1 MKKAAKI
8 VPLVVLLAMVGV
20 IVYAVMVWPVN
31 PTRMKPAK
39 SYEQLRDTV
48 EKKTD
53 IRVPGEKLLPWTVTE
68 RQLRMDG
75 PSRLAKV
82 SGFAISGTMERG
94 GVAFNAEVSVGVT
107 GVVGDLPSPW
117 DVYRYVPVYLFRNQ
131 GFYMAQ
137 LCIDGSEYI
146 IQLYYP
152 ENVTLPEEDAA
163 YVEDAL
169 HRPERSLK
177 NAPRRGAFF
186 RLSQK
191 GKALLGQKAC
201 SLPRA

>member
-8 VPLVVLLAMVGV
+8 VLLVVLLAMVGG

-82 SGFAISGTMERG
+82 SGFALSGTMERG

-117 DVYRYVPVYLFRNQ
+117 DVYRCGPVYLFQNQ

-169 HRPERSLK
+169 RT
-177 NAPRRGAFF
+177 
-186 RLSQK
+186 
-191 GKALLGQKAC
+191 AC
-201 SLPRA
+201 HVIIDLNEA

>member
-8 VPLVVLLAMVGV
+8 VLLVVLLAMVGV

-94 GVAFNAEVSVGVT
+94 GV
-107 GVVGDLPSPW
+107 VGDLPSPW

-169 HRPERSLK
+169 RT
-177 NAPRRGAFF
+177 
-186 RLSQK
+186 
-191 GKALLGQKAC
+191 AC
-201 SLPRA
+201 HVIIDLNEA

>member
-8 VPLVVLLAMVGV
+8 ALLVVLLAIVGV

-53 IRVPGEKLLPWTVTE
+53 IRVPGENLLPWTVTE

-94 GVAFNAEVSVGVT
+94 GVTFDAEVSVGVT
-107 GVVGDLPSPW
+107 GVVGDLPPCW
-117 DVYRYVPVYLFRNQ
+117 DVYRYVPIYLFQDR
-131 GFYMAQ
+131 GFYMTQ
-137 LCIDGSEYI
+137 LYIDGNEYI
-146 IQLYYP
+146 IRVMYP
-152 ENVTLPEEDAA
+152 ESTTLSEEDAA

-169 HRPERSLK
+169 RT
-177 NAPRRGAFF
+177 
-186 RLSQK
+186 
-191 GKALLGQKAC
+191 AC
-201 SLPRA
+201 HTVVDLYQ

>member
-1 MKKAAKI
+1 MKRGTGKKI
-8 VPLVVLLAMVGV
+8 LLLAVLLAIVGG
-20 IVYAVMVWPVN
+20 IVYAVLTWPVN

-53 IRVPGEKLLPWTVTE
+53 IQVPGEDLLPWTVTE

-82 SGFAISGTMERG
+82 SGFALFGTMERG
-94 GVAFNAEVSVGVT
+94 GVTFNAEVSVGVT
-107 GVVGDLPSPW
+107 GVVGDLPPCW
-117 DVYRYVPVYLFRNQ
+117 DVYRYVPVYLFQNQ

-146 IQLYYP
+146 IQLHYP
-152 ENVTLPEEDAA
+152 ENVTLSEEDAA

-169 HRPERSLK
+169 RT
-177 NAPRRGAFF
+177 
-186 RLSQK
+186 
-191 GKALLGQKAC
+191 AC
-201 SLPRA
+201 HTVVDLYQ

>member
-1 MKKAAKI
+1 MKRKNGKKVRKI
-8 VPLVVLLAMVGV
+8 VLLVILAIVAGVVLYDLVFC
-20 IVYAVMVWPVN
+20 WPVH
-31 PTRMKPAK
+31 PSLQKPAK

-53 IRVPGEKLLPWTVTE
+53 IRVPGEDLLPWTVTE

-75 PSRLAKV
+75 PSRMAKV
-82 SGFAISGTMERG
+82 SGFALSGTMERG
-94 GVAFNAEVSVGVT
+94 GVTFNAEVSVGVT

-117 DVYRYVPVYLFRNQ
+117 DVYRYVPVYLFQNQ

-146 IQLYYP
+146 IQLHYP

-169 HRPERSLK
+169 RT
-177 NAPRRGAFF
+177 
-186 RLSQK
+186 
-191 GKALLGQKAC
+191 AC
-201 SLPRA
+201 HVIIDLNEA

>member
-8 VPLVVLLAMVGV
+8 VLLVALLAMVGV

-53 IRVPGEKLLPWTVTE
+53 IRVP
-68 RQLRMDG
+68 
-75 PSRLAKV
+75 
-82 SGFAISGTMERG
+82 GFAISGTMERG

-169 HRPERSLK
+169 RT
-177 NAPRRGAFF
+177 
-186 RLSQK
+186 
-191 GKALLGQKAC
+191 AC
-201 SLPRA
+201 HVIIDLNEA

>member
-8 VPLVVLLAMVGV
+8 VLLAVLLAMVGG

-31 PTRMKPAK
+31 PTRMKPAE

-53 IRVPGEKLLPWTVTE
+53 IRVPGEDLLPWTVTE

-82 SGFAISGTMERG
+82 SGFALSGTMERG
-94 GVAFNAEVSVGVT
+94 GVAFSAEVSVGVT

-137 LCIDGSEYI
+137 LYIDGSEYI
-146 IQLYYP
+146 IQLHYP

-163 YVEDAL
+163 YIENTLRA
-169 HRPERSLK
+169 
-177 NAPRRGAFF
+177 
-186 RLSQK
+186 
-191 GKALLGQKAC
+191 AC
-201 SLPRA
+201 HNIIDLNEG

>member
-8 VPLVVLLAMVGV
+8 VLLVVLLAMVGV

-75 PSRLAKV
+75 PSRMAK
-82 SGFAISGTMERG
+82 
-94 GVAFNAEVSVGVT
+94 VT

-117 DVYRYVPVYLFRNQ
+117 DVYRYVPVYLFQNQ

-169 HRPERSLK
+169 RT
-177 NAPRRGAFF
+177 
-186 RLSQK
+186 
-191 GKALLGQKAC
+191 AC
-201 SLPRA
+201 HVIIDLNEA

>member
-1 MKKAAKI
+1 MRKLLKALLILLA
-8 VPLVVLLAMVGV
+8 VLLAIVGG
-20 IVYAVMVWPVN
+20 IVYAVLTWPVN

-53 IRVPGEKLLPWTVTE
+53 IRVPGEDLLPWTVTE

-82 SGFAISGTMERG
+82 SGFALFGTMERG
-94 GVAFNAEVSVGVT
+94 GVTFNAEVSVGVT
-107 GVVGDLPSPW
+107 GVVGDLPPCW
-117 DVYRYVPVYLFRNQ
+117 DVYRYVPVYLFQNQ

-146 IQLYYP
+146 IQLHYP
-152 ENVTLPEEDAA
+152 ENVTLSEEDAA

-169 HRPERSLK
+169 RT
-177 NAPRRGAFF
+177 
-186 RLSQK
+186 
-191 GKALLGQKAC
+191 AC
-201 SLPRA
+201 HTVVDLYQ

>member
-1 MKKAAKI
+1 MKRGTGKKI
-8 VPLVVLLAMVGV
+8 ILLAVLLAIAGG
-20 IVYAVMVWPVN
+20 IVYAVLTWPVN
-31 PTRMKPAK
+31 PTRMKPAE

-53 IRVPGEKLLPWTVTE
+53 IRVPGENLLPWTVTE
-68 RQLRMDG
+68 HQLRMDS
-75 PSRLAKV
+75 PSRMAKV

-117 DVYRYVPVYLFRNQ
+117 DVYRYVPVYLFQNQ

-146 IQLYYP
+146 IQLHYP
-152 ENVTLPEEDAA
+152 ESTTLSEEDAA

-169 HRPERSLK
+169 RTACRSIIDLNK
-177 NAPRRGAFF
+177 DG
-186 RLSQK
+186 
-191 GKALLGQKAC
+191 
-201 SLPRA
+201 

>member
-1 MKKAAKI
+1 MKQKTGKKIGKIILLVILAA
-8 VPLVVLLAMVGV
+8 VVGV
-20 IVYAVMVWPVN
+20 IVYTALTWPVY
-31 PTRMKPAK
+31 PDRQKPAE

-53 IRVPGEKLLPWTVTE
+53 IRVPGEDLLPWTVTE

-82 SGFAISGTMERG
+82 SGFALSGTMERG
-94 GVAFNAEVSVGVT
+94 GVAFSVEVSVGGT
-107 GVVGDLPSPW
+107 GVVLYLPSPW

-137 LCIDGSEYI
+137 LYIGGSEYI

-152 ENVTLPEEDAA
+152 ENVTLPEKDAA
-163 YVEDAL
+163 YIENTLQA
-169 HRPERSLK
+169 
-177 NAPRRGAFF
+177 
-186 RLSQK
+186 
-191 GKALLGQKAC
+191 AC
-201 SLPRA
+201 HNIIDLNEG

>member
-8 VPLVVLLAMVGV
+8 VLLAVLLAMVGV

-31 PTRMKPAK
+31 PTRMKPAE

-82 SGFAISGTMERG
+82 SGFALSGTMERG
-94 GVAFNAEVSVGVT
+94 GVAFR
-107 GVVGDLPSPW
+107 SPW
-117 DVYRYVPVYLFRNQ
+117 DSPALWGICRPR
-131 GFYMAQ
+131 GTCTAM
-137 LCIDGSEYI
+137 CRCTCSRTRGSI
-146 IQLYYP
+146 WRSC
-152 ENVTLPEEDAA
+152 VSTAA
-163 YVEDAL
+163 
-169 HRPERSLK
+169 STSS
-177 NAPRRGAFF
+177 NCTIRRM
-186 RLSQK
+186 
-191 GKALLGQKAC
+191 
-201 SLPRA
+201 

>member
-8 VPLVVLLAMVGV
+8 VLLVVLLAMVGV

-131 GFYMAQ
+131 GPSY
-137 LCIDGSEYI
+137 
-146 IQLYYP
+146 
-152 ENVTLPEEDAA
+152 LPSCNSCLQ
-163 YVEDAL
+163 YRTGFL
-169 HRPERSLK
+169 
-177 NAPRRGAFF
+177 
-186 RLSQK
+186 RLSSIQI
-191 GKALLGQKAC
+191 LFN
-201 SLPRA
+201 LPVLSPSGLQYPVPVLHVPES

>member
-8 VPLVVLLAMVGV
+8 VLLVVLLAMVGV

-39 SYEQLRDTV
+39 SYEQLR
-48 EKKTD
+48 
-53 IRVPGEKLLPWTVTE
+53 
-68 RQLRMDG
+68 MDG
-75 PSRLAKV
+75 PSRMAKV

-94 GVAFNAEVSVGVT
+94 GVTFNAEVSVGVT

-117 DVYRYVPVYLFRNQ
+117 DVYRYVPVYLFQNQ

-169 HRPERSLK
+169 RT
-177 NAPRRGAFF
+177 
-186 RLSQK
+186 
-191 GKALLGQKAC
+191 AC
-201 SLPRA
+201 HVIIDLNEA